1 MSSPSFQSVEL
12 LIKLPAHYKHIL
24 ALATPLILSNLTVP
38 LLGAVDTAVMGHLP
52 DPAYIG
58 GVAVGGTIFSF
69 LFWGFGFLKMG
80 TVGFTSQAFGA
91 KNLPEQQAAFLRPML
106 LALLFGLILILLQ
119 APLLQLCVTL
129 IDGSAEVQQLAF
141 QYSTIR
147 IWSAPIALSNYV
159 IIGWLI
165 GKGEPKLTFI
175 LQVIIN
181 SVNIFLDLIFVLE
194 FDWGVEGVSLA
205 TVIAESIGFAV
216 GLWIILKKS
225 DFFIKQIDWQNVWLR
240 SHILA
245 LFTVNRDIFIRTLC
259 LIFAFAYFTRLGAG
273 MGDEILAANAVLMH
287 FLYFSAYG
295 LDGFAH
301 AAEITTGHA
310 KGRNDNKE
318 FRNAVQA
325 SSVMALLTAAV
336 FVILFYLSG
345 QLIVNLFTDIPSVKS
360 IATNFI
366 YWPIIMPLISVASFQ
381 FDGIFIGTTRTADL
395 RNAMIQSLIIFL
407 ISTWLLVPVWENHGL
422 WLAMSIYMAA
432 RGITLL
438 RYYPALARSIGSKS
452 VEAKSVKT

>member
-1 MSSPSFQSVEL
+1 M
-12 LIKLPAHYKHIL
+12 IKLPAHYKHIL

>member
-1 MSSPSFQSVEL
+1 M
-12 LIKLPAHYKHIL
+12 IKLPANYKHIL

-52 DPAYIG
+52 DPAFIG

-91 KNLPEQQAAFLRPML
+91 RNLLEQQAAFLRPML
-106 LALLFGLILILLQ
+106 LALFFGLLLILLQ
-119 APLLQLCVTL
+119 APLLQLCITL

-175 LQVIIN
+175 LQIIIN
-181 SVNIFLDLIFVLE
+181 SVNIVLDLIFVIELE
-194 FDWGVEGVSLA
+194 WGVEGVSLA
-205 TVIAESIGFAV
+205 TVIAESVGFAV

-225 DFFIKQIDWQNVWLR
+225 DFFASSINWQNVWLR
-240 SHILA
+240 THILA

-259 LIFAFAYFTRLGAG
+259 LIFAFACFTRLGAS

-310 KGRNDNKE
+310 KGRNDNEE
-318 FRNAVQA
+318 FRKAVKA
-325 SSVMALLTAAV
+325 SSAMAFFTAII

-345 QLIVNLFTDIPSVKS
+345 QFIVDLFTDIPSVKS
-360 IATNFI
+360 TAASYI

-381 FDGIFIGTTRTADL
+381 LDGIFIGTTRTADL
-395 RNAMIQSLIIFL
+395 RNAMIQSLATFL
-407 ISTWLLVPVWENHGL
+407 ISAWLLVPTWGNHGL
-422 WLAMSIYMAA
+422 WLAMTIYMAA

-438 RYYPALARSIGSKS
+438 KYYPALARSIGPGTSEIKS
-452 VEAKSVKT
+452 IKS

>member
-1 MSSPSFQSVEL
+1 MT
-12 LIKLPAHYKHIL
+12 KLPSHYTHIL
-24 ALATPLILSNLTVP
+24 ALAVPLILSNLTVP

-91 KNLPEQQAAFLRPML
+91 QNFPEQQAAFLRPIL
-106 LALLFGLILILLQ
+106 LALLFGLLLIALQ
-119 APLLQLCVTL
+119 TPLLQLCITL
-129 IDGSAEVQQLAF
+129 IDGSEEVQNLAF

-181 SVNIFLDLIFVLE
+181 SVNILLDLFFVVQL
-194 FDWGVEGVSLA
+194 DWGVEGVALA
-205 TVIAESIGFAV
+205 TVIAEGVGFTI
-216 GLWIILKKS
+216 GLWIILQKS
-225 DFFIKQIDWQNVWLR
+225 NFFTYKIDWQNVWLR
-240 SHILA
+240 SHIFA

-259 LIFAFAYFTRLGAG
+259 LIFAFAYFTKLGAG
-273 MGDEILAANAVLMH
+273 MGDEILAANAVLMQ

-310 KGRNDNKE
+310 KGRNDNIE
-318 FRNAVQA
+318 FRNAVKA
-325 SSVMALLTAAV
+325 SSAMAFLTSIL
-336 FVILFYLSG
+336 FVITFYLFG
-345 QLIVNLFTDIPSVKS
+345 PLIVGLFTDISSVRS
-360 IATNFI
+360 TATEFI
-366 YWPIIMPLISVASFQ
+366 YWPILMPLISVAGFQ
-381 FDGIFIGTTRTADL
+381 FDGIFIGTTRTVAL
-395 RNAMIQSLIIFL
+395 RNAMIQSLLIFL
-407 ISTWLLVPVWENHGL
+407 ISAWFLVPMWGNHGL
-422 WLAMSIYMAA
+422 WLSMMLYMAT
-432 RGITLL
+432 RGLTLF
-438 RYYPALARSIGSKS
+438 RYYPALANSIGATSG
-452 VEAKSVKT
+452 EAKSIEQAT

>member
-1 MSSPSFQSVEL
+1 M
-12 LIKLPAHYKHIL
+12 IKLPSHYTHIL
-24 ALATPLILSNLTVP
+24 ALAFPLILSNLTVP
-38 LLGAVDTAVMGHLP
+38 LLGAVDTAVVGHLP

-91 KNLPEQQAAFLRPML
+91 KNLPEQQASFLRPML
-106 LALLFGLILILLQ
+106 LALFFGFLLILLQ
-119 APLLQLCVTL
+119 GPLLQLCIHL
-129 IDGSAEVQQLAF
+129 IDGSAEVQQLAL

-181 SVNIFLDLIFVLE
+181 SVNILLDLIFVIQFE
-194 FDWGVEGVSLA
+194 WGVEGVSLA
-205 TVIAESIGFAV
+205 TVIAEVVGFAV

-225 DFFIKQIDWQNVWLR
+225 NFFSNKIDWQNVWLR

-259 LIFAFAYFTRLGAG
+259 LIFSFAYFTRLGAG

-310 KGRNDNKE
+310 KGRNDNIE
-318 FRNAVQA
+318 FKNAVKA
-325 SSVMALLTAAV
+325 SSVMAFLTSIIFVAV
-336 FVILFYLSG
+336 FYLFG
-345 QLIVNLFTDIPSVKS
+345 QLIVGLFTDIPSVQS
-360 IATNFI
+360 TASEFI
-366 YWPIIMPLISVASFQ
+366 YWPIIMPLLSVAGFQ

-395 RNAMIQSLIIFL
+395 RNAMIQSLFIFL
-407 ISTWLLVPVWENHGL
+407 LSAWLFVPLWGNHGL
-422 WLAMSIYMAA
+422 WLAMAIYMAT
-432 RGITLL
+432 RGLTLL
-438 RYYPALARSIGSKS
+438 RYYPGLLKSIGQNP
-452 VEAKSVKT
+452 

>member
-1 MSSPSFQSVEL
+1 M
-12 LIKLPAHYKHIL
+12 IKLPAHYKHIL

-38 LLGAVDTAVMGHLP
+38 LLGAVDTAVVGHLP

-91 KNLPEQQAAFLRPML
+91 KNIPEQQAAFLRPML
-106 LALLFGLILILLQ
+106 LALLFGLLLILLQ
-119 APLLQLCVTL
+119 SPLLQLCITL
-129 IDGSAEVQQLAF
+129 IDGSTEVQKLAF

-175 LQVIIN
+175 LQIIIN
-181 SVNIFLDLIFVLE
+181 SVNILLDLVFVIE
-194 FDWGVEGVSLA
+194 FEWGVEGVSLA
-205 TVIAESIGFAV
+205 TVIAEGVGFAV

-225 DFFIKQIDWQNVWLR
+225 DFFTNTIDWQNVWLR
-240 SHILA
+240 THILA

-318 FRNAVQA
+318 FREAVKA
-325 SSVMALLTAAV
+325 SSAMAFLTAIL
-336 FVILFYLSG
+336 FVALFYLFG
-345 QLIVNLFTDIPSVKS
+345 QLIVNLFTDIPGVKS
-360 IATNFI
+360 TATSYI
-366 YWPIIMPLISVASFQ
+366 YWPIIMPLISIASFQ

-407 ISTWLLVPVWENHGL
+407 ISTWLLVPIWGNHGL
-422 WLAMSIYMAA
+422 WLAMTIYMAA

-438 RYYPALARSIGSKS
+438 RYYPALAASIGHRKTEIKS
-452 VEAKSVKT
+452 VEI

>member
-1 MSSPSFQSVEL
+1 
-12 LIKLPAHYKHIL
+12 
-24 ALATPLILSNLTVP
+24 
-38 LLGAVDTAVMGHLP
+38 MGHLP

-58 GVAVGGTIFSF
+58 GVAIGGTIFSF

-91 KNLPEQQAAFLRPML
+91 KDLPEQQAAFLRPML
-106 LALLFGLILILLQ
+106 LALLFGLLLVILQ
-119 APLLQLCVTL
+119 VPLLALSIAL
-129 IDGSAEVQQLAF
+129 IDGSAEVQELAL

-165 GKGEPKLTFI
+165 GKGEPRLTFI
-175 LQVIIN
+175 LQIIIN
-181 SVNIFLDLIFVLE
+181 SVNIILDLIFVIQFE
-194 FDWGVEGVSLA
+194 WGVEGVSLA
-205 TVIAESIGFAV
+205 TVIAEGVGFTV

-225 DFFIKQIDWQNVWLR
+225 DFFKNPINWQNVWHR
-240 SHILA
+240 THILA

-259 LIFAFAYFTRLGAG
+259 LIFAFAYFTRLSAG

-318 FRNAVQA
+318 FRDAVKA
-325 SSVMALLTAAV
+325 SSAMAFFTAIL
-336 FVILFYLSG
+336 FVIFFYLLG
-345 QLIVNLFTDIPSVKS
+345 QIIVDLFTDIPSVKS
-360 IATNFI
+360 TATSYI

-407 ISTWLLVPVWENHGL
+407 ICTWFFVPTWGNHGL
-422 WLAMSIYMAA
+422 WLAMTIYMAA
-432 RGITLL
+432 RGLTLL
-438 RYYPALARSIGSKS
+438 RYYPALASSIGLGKM
-452 VEAKSVKT
+452 EAKSIKV